1 MTRRAAL
8 VPLAFAAVAALR
20 CSTGPGTVLV
30 SGTGAD
36 DYYVADARGDKALT
50 GSRKT
55 NTPTELPAGSYVV
68 VLNGSRAPA
77 RIRAGSRTDVAAGNL
92 VVSGTG
98 ADDYHVADS
107 LGGQALTGSRRTN
120 TATELFPGTY
130 TVVLNG
136 SQRQVT
142 LTAGTTTQAP
152 AGNLLVRGTG
162 ADDYHVADSLGGRAL
177 TGSRRTNTATE
188 LLPGTFTV
196 EVNGTEQRVTLTGGT
211 TAEVAAGNL
220 LVRGTGADDYHVADS
235 LGGRALTGSRRTN
248 TATELLPGTYTV
260 VLNGSQERVTLAGGK
275 TSEAPAGNVLVR
287 GTGADDYYVADSLG
301 GRALTGS
308 RRTNTATELLPGS
321 YAVRLR
327 DRTFPVRVKAGA
339 QSVVRP

>member
-1 MTRRAAL
+1 MMRRAAL
-8 VPLAFAAVAALR
+8 VLAFATVAALR
-20 CSTGPGTVLV
+20 CATGPGTILV
-30 SGTGAD
+30 IGTGAD

-50 GSRKT
+50 GSKKT

-68 VLNGSRAPA
+68 VLNGSNAPA
-77 RIRAGSRTDVAAGNL
+77 RIRAGTRTDVAAGNL
-92 VVSGTG
+92 VVSGTGSDDYHVADSLGSRALTGSRRTNSATELFPGTYAVVLNGSQRRVTLSGGTRTPAPAANLLVRGTG

-130 TVVLNG
+130 TVVLNET
-136 SQRQVT
+136 QLRVT
-142 LTAGTTTQAP
+142 LAGGTTTEAV

-188 LLPGTFTV
+188 LLPGSYTV
-196 EVNGTEQRVTLTGGT
+196 E
-211 TAEVAAGNL
+211 
-220 LVRGTGADDYHVADS
+220 
-235 LGGRALTGSRRTN
+235 
-248 TATELLPGTYTV
+248 
-260 VLNGSQERVTLAGGK
+260 LNGSQERVTLAGG
-275 TSEAPAGNVLVR
+275 TTTEAPAGNVLVR

-327 DRTFPVRVKAGA
+327 DRTLPVRVKPGV